1 MSLTSI
7 EIQNSIHECDDSI
20 DRLSEAFNKAEG
32 DEQAAIHDQIC
43 EARGRKAALYDLL
56 PDAVA
61 NEEAIRA
68 QGGVPLASSAEA
80 KPFVPRT
87 VADLAL
93 GPRDKFSG
101 IGVDERIDFD
111 VLDAYTEFGLVKR
124 EETSY
129 DLPTQYPE
137 SLPNFGILNTLPK
150 ATTRAD
156 MLTYFKADLTKYVNN
171 AATWEPG
178 SLKPTSSMAWEQD
191 NAVMELIANGM
202 PVLETQLK
210 DYGQLRA
217 AIDVNLMLM
226 QNLVKA
232 AKVVKSPAANKT
244 KGIVGILNHDGILKY
259 TKANAKE
266 TVADS
271 VRRMKTDVFL
281 ASGFQPTT
289 VAMHPYVSE
298 HVELEKDANGRYINT
313 MVNGK
318 IWGLSV
324 VEDMNLTETTGSGSS
339 AKTTYGLLAYWPQA
353 AIFYNRE
360 TESIVSGLVNDQFM
374 RNELTLRIE
383 GRYGLQVTYENAFS
397 YLADTGITR

>member
-1 MSLTSI
+1 MSLSSI
-7 EIQNSIHECDDSI
+7 EIQNHIHECDEQI
-20 DRLSEAFNKAEG
+20 DRLSNAFNKAEG

-43 EARGRKAALYDLL
+43 ELKGKKASYYDIL
-56 PDAVA
+56 PAAVEA
-61 NEEAIRA
+61 EEAVRA
-68 QGGVPLASSAEA
+68 QGGVPMANSGAD
-80 KPFVPRT
+80 KPFTPRT

-93 GPRDKFSG
+93 GPRDKFTG
-101 IGVDERIDFD
+101 LAVDRRVDFD
-111 VLDAYTEFGLVKR
+111 VMDAYTEFGLGKR

-137 SLPNFGILNTLPK
+137 TLPSFGVLNTLPK
-150 ATTRAD
+150 ATTTAD
-156 MLTYFKADLTKYVNN
+156 VLTFFKADLAKYVNN
-171 AATWEPG
+171 AALWEPG
-178 SLKPTSSMAWEQD
+178 NAKPTSSMAWVQD

-217 AIDVNLMLM
+217 MIDVNLMLM

-232 AKVVKSPAANKT
+232 SKVVKAPVANKA
-244 KGIVGILNHDGILKY
+244 KGIVGIINHEGILKY
-259 TKANAKE
+259 AKKSAKE

-271 VRRMKTDVFL
+271 IRRQKTDVFL

-298 HVELEKDANGRYINT
+298 AVELEKDANGRYINM
-313 MVNGK
+313 MVNGRL
-318 IWGLSV
+318 WGLQV
-324 VEDMNLTETTGSGSS
+324 VEDMNLTETTGDTGNE
-339 AKTTYGLLAYWPQA
+339 KTTYGLLTYWPQA

-360 TESIVSGLVNDQFM
+360 AESIVPGVVNDQFM

-383 GRYGLQVTYENAFS
+383 GRYGLQVTYEKAFS